1 MKTLTSVLILGALA
15 AGPAH
20 AACSYPRAPANV
32 PDGSTAT
39 KEEMKAA
46 QQAFQAYNNAIK
58 AYTDCLNL
66 EHDERIAKDP
76 AALTEDQKKELE
88 RMRAQKNNAAIDE
101 AEAVTARF
109 NEQVRLFNARLKKEK
124 GG

>member
-15 AGPAH
+15 AGPVH

>member
-1 MKTLTSVLILGALA
+1 MKALTSVLILGALVT
-15 AGPAH
+15 GPVY
-20 AACSYPRAPANV
+20 AACSYPRAPANL

-46 QQAFQAYNNAIK
+46 QQEFQAYNNAIK

-76 AALTEDQKKELE
+76 AALTEDQKKELD
-88 RMRAQKNNAAIDE
+88 RMRTQKNNAAIDE

-109 NEQVRLFNARLKKEK
+109 NEQVRAFNARPKKEK
-124 GG
+124 G

>member
-32 PDGSTAT
+32 PDGSMAT